1 MEKNSTEKIEIPF
14 YNSTTYESSS
24 TDLFSFKY
32 EYNKKLMMFEQKPDS
47 NVKDLLQKSYS
58 EGSILEVSL
67 SKESGNVYFKLFI
80 NFLKKHIKQ
89 FKNKA
94 ILEIGYGNGSVL
106 KYIEDKEP
114 CLLFGIEP
122 GNNNFVSTRAKLI
135 NDFFPSESLSKI
147 KFDLIYT
154 YGVVEH
160 INNPVKFI
168 NSQLNHLKDKAGIIV
183 FAIPNCQPNYDSND
197 ISMFTFE
204 HFNYFKENSI
214 ISIVNESNGYL
225 VEYEKVHGMF
235 FVAVSNTFIKQKPI
249 TINDFFKPNEFQLN
263 QTLKIKKLK
272 LLLSKYENQNIAIY
286 VPLRAINYFTQIK
299 SDNVRIVDDSSFFH
313 GKKIPFFT
321 RNVENFN
328 DLIKDPPKL
337 ILIFSKTF
345 GLQIKE
351 RIEKNSLL
359 KKCETVI
366 F

>member
-1 MEKNSTEKIEIPF
+1 
-14 YNSTTYESSS
+14 
-24 TDLFSFKY
+24 
-32 EYNKKLMMFEQKPDS
+32 
-47 NVKDLLQKSYS
+47 
-58 EGSILEVSL
+58 
-67 SKESGNVYFKLFI
+67 
-80 NFLKKHIKQ
+80 
-89 FKNKA
+89 
-94 ILEIGYGNGSVL
+94 
-106 KYIEDKEP
+106 
-114 CLLFGIEP
+114 
-122 GNNNFVSTRAKLI
+122 
-135 NDFFPSESLSKI
+135 
-147 KFDLIYT
+147 
-154 YGVVEH
+154 
-160 INNPVKFI
+160 
-168 NSQLNHLKDKAGIIV
+168 
-183 FAIPNCQPNYDSND
+183 
-197 ISMFTFE
+197 MFTFE